1 MTLLAFIDKM
11 IWILKRKI
19 ELEEEVSID
28 MIDMTKG
35 SPTKLILSFMIPIF
49 IGNLFQQF
57 YSMVDTAIVG
67 QFVGV
72 KALAAVGS
80 TGGVLFLVQ
89 GFVNGLTHGFSVIVS
104 QRYGANDQEG
114 IKKATATAI
123 YLSAIATVLLTVIC
137 TLGAKPILQL
147 MNTPVDII
155 DDSTLYVTIFFGG
168 LVTIIVYNLLASLL
182 RAFGDSKTP
191 LYFLIL
197 ASITNIIL
205 DLVLIINFKM
215 GVAGAALAT
224 VASQGLSG
232 FLCYVYILKKFDILK
247 LKKEHFKYDKF
258 LVKELMYISL
268 PMALQYSI
276 TAVGVMILQVAVNSF
291 GSTTVAAYTA
301 ASKVEQLVIQPGIAL
316 GMTMATYSAQNLGA
330 HQIERIRLGVRKCTW
345 ITLIVN
351 ALSGVLVVL
360 LGSYIVQLFI
370 PAENIEALPLSQQY
384 LNTVAI
390 FFPILGLLFL
400 YRFTLQGVG
409 NTVVPMFA
417 GVMEL
422 IMRTLVA
429 FTLPGLLGYQG
440 VCFASPFAWIGATV
454 WLLWSYFRTMPRL
467 EEKYK
472 LTVE

>member
-1 MTLLAFIDKM
+1 MMT
-11 IWILKRKI
+11 
-19 ELEEEVSID
+19 
-28 MIDMTKG
+28 DMTKG
-35 SPTKLILSFMIPIF
+35 NPTKLILAFTLPIL

-72 KALAAVGS
+72 QALAAVGS
-80 TGGVLFLVQ
+80 TGGVIFLVQ

-123 YLSAIATVLLTVIC
+123 YLSAIATILLTIIC
-137 TLGAKPILQL
+137 VLGAKPILQL

-155 DDSTLYVTIFFGG
+155 NDATLYVMIFFGG

-197 ASITNIIL
+197 ASITNIVL
-205 DLVLIINFKM
+205 DLVLIINFNM
-215 GVAGAALAT
+215 GVAGAAIAT

-232 FLCYVYILKKFDILK
+232 LLCYLYMLKKFDILT
-247 LKKEHFKYDKF
+247 LKKEHFKYDRL
-258 LVKELMYISL
+258 LVKELMYVSL

-276 TAVGVMILQVAVNSF
+276 TAVGVMILQMAVNSF

-330 HQIERIRLGVRKCTW
+330 RQIKRVRLGVRKCTW

-351 ALSGVLVVL
+351 ALSGIVVVL
-360 LGSYIVQLFI
+360 FGAYIVQLFI

-384 LNTVAI
+384 LNTVAV

-400 YRFTLQGVG
+400 YRFTLQGIG

-440 VCFASPFAWIGATV
+440 VCFASPFAWIGATI
-454 WLLWSYFRTMPRL
+454 WLLWAYFKTVPKLQVKYANQTKDSTELKL
-467 EEKYK
+467 EQNY
-472 LTVE
+472 

>member
-1 MTLLAFIDKM
+1 M

-19 ELEEEVSID
+19 ELEEEVSIN

-155 DDSTLYVTIFFGG
+155 EDATLYVTIFFGG

-472 LTVE
+472 LSIE

>member
-19 ELEEEVSID
+19 ELKEEVSIN
-28 MIDMTKG
+28 MMDMTKG
-35 SPTKLILSFMIPIF
+35 NPTKLILSFMIPIF

-155 DDSTLYVTIFFGG
+155 EDATLYVTIFFGG

>member
-1 MTLLAFIDKM
+1 M

-19 ELEEEVSID
+19 ELEEEVSIN

-35 SPTKLILSFMIPIF
+35 NPTKLILSFMIPIF

-155 DDSTLYVTIFFGG
+155 EDATLYVTIFFGG

-330 HQIERIRLGVRKCTW
+330 HQIERIRLGVRKCTF
-345 ITLIVN
+345 ITLMVN

>member
-1 MTLLAFIDKM
+1 
-11 IWILKRKI
+11 
-19 ELEEEVSID
+19 
-28 MIDMTKG
+28 
-35 SPTKLILSFMIPIF
+35 
-49 IGNLFQQF
+49 
-57 YSMVDTAIVG
+57 
-67 QFVGV
+67 
-72 KALAAVGS
+72 
-80 TGGVLFLVQ
+80 
-89 GFVNGLTHGFSVIVS
+89 FVNGLTHGFSVIVS

-155 DDSTLYVTIFFGG
+155 EDATLYVTIFFGG

-330 HQIERIRLGVRKCTW
+330 YQIERIRLGVRKCTL

>member
-1 MTLLAFIDKM
+1 
-11 IWILKRKI
+11 
-19 ELEEEVSID
+19 
-28 MIDMTKG
+28 
-35 SPTKLILSFMIPIF
+35 
-49 IGNLFQQF
+49 
-57 YSMVDTAIVG
+57 AIVG

-72 KALAAVGS
+72 GALAAVGS

-155 DDSTLYVTIFFGG
+155 DDATLYVTIFFGG

-276 TAVGVMILQVAVNSF
+276 TAIGVMILQVAVNSF

-301 ASKVEQLVIQPGIAL
+301 ASKVEQLVVQPGIAL

-330 HQIERIRLGVRKCTW
+330 HQIERIRLGVRKCTF
-345 ITLIVN
+345 ITLMVN

-472 LTVE
+472 LSIE

>member
-1 MTLLAFIDKM
+1 M

-19 ELEEEVSID
+19 ELEEEVSIN

-35 SPTKLILSFMIPIF
+35 NPTKLILSFMIPIF

-155 DDSTLYVTIFFGG
+155 DDATLYVTIFFGG

-276 TAVGVMILQVAVNSF
+276 TAIGVMILQVAVNGF

>member
-1 MTLLAFIDKM
+1 MTLLVFIDKM
-11 IWILKRKI
+11 IWILKRNI
-19 ELEEEVSID
+19 ELKEEVSIN
-28 MIDMTKG
+28 MMDMTKG
-35 SPTKLILSFMIPIF
+35 SATKLILSFMIPIF

-57 YSMVDTAIVG
+57 YNMVDTAIVG

-72 KALAAVGS
+72 GALAAVGS

-123 YLSAIATVLLTVIC
+123 YLSAIATVLLTFIC

-155 DDSTLYVTIFFGG
+155 DDATLYVTIFFGG

-276 TAVGVMILQVAVNSF
+276 TAIGVMILQVAVNGF

-472 LTVE
+472 LSIE

>member
-1 MTLLAFIDKM
+1 
-11 IWILKRKI
+11 
-19 ELEEEVSID
+19 
-28 MIDMTKG
+28 
-35 SPTKLILSFMIPIF
+35 
-49 IGNLFQQF
+49 
-57 YSMVDTAIVG
+57 
-67 QFVGV
+67 
-72 KALAAVGS
+72 
-80 TGGVLFLVQ
+80 
-89 GFVNGLTHGFSVIVS
+89 IVS

-155 DDSTLYVTIFFGG
+155 DDATLYVTIFFGG